1 MKKVKLLVCSLLVV
15 CTAFAIDPP
24 KVVKEAFESRYSMAS
39 NVTWERGNAGWE
51 ANFELNEKKCSA
63 VFDDNGAWIETDT
76 EIPVN
81 FLPPLVA
88 SAVKDKFQG
97 ATIEAANKIE
107 HASQGSQYSA
117 KINQSGLTKEVVFS
131 EDGTIIK
138 E

>member
-1 MKKVKLLVCSLLVV
+1 MKKVMLLVCGLFVA

-24 KVVKEAFESRYSMAS
+24 KVVTESFTSKYAMAT
-39 NVTWERGNAGWE
+39 NVTWEKKNAGWE

-63 VFDDNGAWIETDT
+63 IFDDNGSWIETDT

-107 HASQGSQYSA
+107 HANQGSQYSA
-117 KINQSGLTKEVVFS
+117 KINQSGLTKEVVFG
-131 EDGTIIK
+131 EDGGVVK